1 MATDKSHH
9 VLVPKHM
16 KVSDSE
22 KEKLLEKYNIS
33 TKELPKILKDDPALE
48 KLNLKEGDLVKVERN
63 SKTAGVSFY
72 YRVVMNE

>member
-1 MATDKSHH
+1 MSHH
-9 VLVPKHM
+9 VLVPKHL

-22 KEKLLEKYNIS
+22 KEKLLEKYHIS
-33 TKELPKILKDDPALE
+33 TKELPKILKDDPALA